1 MTQDKVENRFVY
13 AYRTAT
19 TDEERDAIFK
29 FSLSSG
35 SEAEIEEFN
44 RFLTEFL
51 FDKEIER
58 VNSKYPPPR
67 KGSDAKVV
75 RLLAVDPG
83 LRGALVF
90 CDYRKLDEERYTIER
105 PRVFDMP
112 TTTLIDKKNLPCP
125 HRISSLIKEQ
135 GGIDVAITEKL
146 GPFPRSRRD
155 TEWRLSM
162 GYGVLLSCISQ
173 ETETDSLHLVAP
185 SAWKRKMSV
194 TADKSTSIALAN
206 SLATGTGLS
215 FRSSQ
220 DGRAEAYL
228 LAHYYARNL
237 S

>member
-19 TDEERDAIFK
+19 TDKERDAIFK
-29 FSLSSG
+29 SAVNSG
-35 SEAEIEEFN
+35 SGAEIAEFN

-58 VNSKYPPPR
+58 VNSKYPPKAR
-67 KGSDAKVV
+67 EAKVV

-90 CDYRKLDEERYTIER
+90 CDYRKHGEKGYTIER
-105 PRVFDMP
+105 TRVFDMP

-135 GGIDVAITEKL
+135 GGVDVAITEKL

-215 FRSSQ
+215 FTPSQ

-237 S
+237 A